1 VGPIVVDVNP
11 VIIQLGH
18 FSLRWYGL
26 FVGLAIITAFLIAR
40 REGMRRGISEDA
52 IFSVGTWGVLGGVI
66 GARLLHVVDHW
77 AGYAAN
83 PASILAIQDG
93 GLAIYGGIMGGIA
106 AGAIGAHRQGL
117 PVLRVADVAAPALVL
132 AQAIGRIGCLFNGDA
147 LGSPTSLPW
156 GVAYVNPGAMA
167 PSLGVAY
174 HPTPAYEMLGDL
186 LIFALLWKLRGRIR
200 RDGIIFLTYLALY
213 STLKFTVSFAR
224 QEAIFLAGLQEAQVF
239 SLAGG
244 LIAVTALIWLVARR
258 PAQRK
263 GMAER

>member
-1 VGPIVVDVNP
+1 VGPIIVDVDP
-11 VIIQLGH
+11 VIVQMGH

-26 FVGLAIITAFLIAR
+26 FVGLAIVTAFLIAR

-52 IFSVGTWGVLGGVI
+52 IFNVGTWGVLGGVV

-77 AGYAAN
+77 PGYAAN
-83 PASILAIQDG
+83 PVSILAIQDG
-93 GLAIYGGIMGGIA
+93 GLAIYGAILGGVA
-106 AGAIGAHRQGL
+106 AGSFCAHRQGL
-117 PVLRVADVAAPALVL
+117 SVPKIADAAAPALVM

-156 GVAYVNPGAMA
+156 GIAYVNPAAMA

-186 LIFALLWKLRGRIR
+186 LIFALLWKLRGRVR
-200 RDGIIFLTYLALY
+200 TDGVIFLAYLALY

-224 QEAIFLAGLQEAQVF
+224 QEAIFFAGLQEAQLF
-239 SLAGG
+239 SLVGG
-244 LIAVTALIWLVARR
+244 LMAIGALIWLAARGR
-258 PAQRK
+258 APRR
-263 GMAER
+263 GIAER